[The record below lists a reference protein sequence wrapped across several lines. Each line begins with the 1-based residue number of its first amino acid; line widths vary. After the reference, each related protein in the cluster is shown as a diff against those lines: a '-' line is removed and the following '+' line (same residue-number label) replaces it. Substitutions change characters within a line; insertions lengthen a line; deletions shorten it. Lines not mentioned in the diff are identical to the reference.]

1 MRMRAQ
7 RARARALLH
16 PHPQLTLAQPYGLH
30 ASFTFNQDAK
40 RAKADGNTALHWAC
54 LNGHAAV
61 VGVLLGAG
69 ASVSALNGAS
79 RTPYDEAAQA
89 GAEEVLA
96 ALSAAGGGPPP
107 GDELDD
113 VEEGEG
119 GGEGEG
125 AEGEGLEGGEEMP
138 LD

>member
-1 MRMRAQ
+1 MAVVVRAFVHLC
-7 RARARALLH
+7 AAA
-16 PHPQLTLAQPYGLH
+16 P
-30 ASFTFNQDAK
+30 QDAK
-40 RAKADGNTALHWAC
+40 RAKADGNTPLHWAC

-69 ASVSALNGAS
+69 ASVSALNAAS
-79 RTPYDEAAQA
+79 HTPYDEAAQA
-89 GAEEVLA
+89 GSEEVLA

-113 VEEGEG
+113 VEEGEA
-119 GGEGEG
+119 GEGEG
-125 AEGEGLEGGEEMP
+125 EDGGEDMP